1 MWWSSKD
8 SAPATDR
15 TTPRAAGSRSLMAA
29 ACSRHRSK
37 IARRAE
43 EATMSRIRITVAA
56 LLAMIAMI
64 VVVSQLATAQ
74 SSPAANQVPRTADG
88 KPDFSGMWDN
98 PKEQGAKGAATVFNR
113 EKMAPFV
120 PGGDLLFY
128 EPRTGDPRHDE
139 PRAFCMPSGFPSA
152 FLGPYPV
159 QIIQTPQYLVMATEF
174 MNVTRII
181 PLDGRPHKTD
191 IEPTFYGEPNGR
203 WDRDTLIIE
212 TTDCRRGSLDDWYY
226 QNPKEYRMH
235 TEALRTVERLRRID
249 RDTIAY
255 EFTVD
260 DPKIFTKPWSV
271 DWVMKRHPEWEK
283 SGLYEMVCNE
293 NNRCEGG
300 NCRNNSK

>member
-1 MWWSSKD
+1 MSKLQTKT
-8 SAPATDR
+8 AVLATMLVVLIAVIVNAQSK
-15 TTPRAAGSRSLMAA
+15 PAAGQ
-29 ACSRHRSK
+29 
-37 IARRAE
+37 I
-43 EATMSRIRITVAA
+43 
-56 LLAMIAMI
+56 
-64 VVVSQLATAQ
+64 
-74 SSPAANQVPRTADG
+74 PRLADG
-88 KPDFSGMWDN
+88 KPDLSGMWDN
-98 PKEQGAKGAATVFNR
+98 PKEPGSRAPVTVFNR

-120 PGGDLLFY
+120 PGGEALFY

-159 QIIQTPQYLVMATEF
+159 QMIQTPQYLVMSTEF

-191 IEPTFYGEPNGR
+191 IEPTFYGEPVGH
-203 WDRDTLIIE
+203 WEGDTLVIE
-212 TTDCRRGSLDDWYY
+212 GRNYKRWSLDDWYY

-235 TEALRTVERLRRID
+235 TEALRTTERLRRTD
-249 RDTIAY
+249 ADTISY

-271 DWVMKRHPEWEK
+271 QWEMKRHPEWDK
-283 SGLYEMVCNE
+283 AGLFEMVCNE

-300 NCRNNSK
+300 KCRDSK

>member
-1 MWWSSKD
+1 
-8 SAPATDR
+8 
-15 TTPRAAGSRSLMAA
+15 
-29 ACSRHRSK
+29 
-37 IARRAE
+37 
-43 EATMSRIRITVAA
+43 MSRIHINVAA
-56 LLAMIAMI
+56 LLVTIAMI

-74 SSPAANQVPRTADG
+74 SSPAANQIPRAADG

-98 PKEQGAKGAATVFNR
+98 PKEPGAKGAATVFNR

-120 PGGDLLFY
+120 PGGEALFY

-152 FLGPYPV
+152 FLGPYPI
-159 QIIQTPQYLVMATEF
+159 QIIQTPQYLVMSTEF

-191 IEPTFYGEPNGR
+191 IEPTFYGEPVGR
-203 WDRDTLIIE
+203 WEGDTLVIE
-212 TTDCRRGSLDDWYY
+212 AKNYKRWSLDDWYY

-235 TEALRTVERLRRID
+235 TEALRTVERLRRVD

-283 SGLYEMVCNE
+283 TGLYEMVCNE

-300 NCRNNSK
+300 NCRK